1 MCTCGVPVSPLP
13 SALTKPPEM
22 RTFTVQLVEQRL
34 VVTASDGLEVS
45 PEEEKAALIADGW
58 ELVPEEDIQAI
69 QSKLVRRDH

>member
-1 MCTCGVPVSPLP
+1 
-13 SALTKPPEM
+13 M

>member
-1 MCTCGVPVSPLP
+1 
-13 SALTKPPEM
+13 M

-58 ELVPEEDIQAI
+58 DIQAI